1 MEKYNAKCY
10 YCEKEFVLDD
20 LVGHMQC
27 PHCGNS
33 LEKERAVKYYS
44 SLKKEKSEDKKVA
57 HGEDYKTL
65 ELCLYRIDYHL
76 NAMEFEKAAEEIKT
90 AEQYSNTNYKL
101 WLYKARLECKNMTDY
116 ANTTYKQYL
125 DKAMEIA
132 DETEKQ
138 EISACFKDFI
148 EKSNMTDDERE
159 KIDAEEHRL
168 SKEMVEFSLKE
179 LIGKFAIKQ
188 KKVKKYLAVWISCA
202 LIVVVLTALYF
213 TVLRQSFIILISAA
227 VAATTYYFFRK
238 WYVTRRSVAIYNAV
252 IDVYDGMDL
261 FNLDEKQT
269 YSIIDALNE
278 ICQKLYD
285 NESFNH
291 VEDAFTSLCLALA
304 GIENEKVQAF
314 IDSHLAIKSNI

>member
-10 YCEKEFVLDD
+10 YCEKELVLDD

-27 PHCGNS
+27 PHCGNT

-44 SLKKEKSEDKKVA
+44 SLKKEKLGDKKVA
-57 HGEDYKTL
+57 HGEDYKSL

-76 NAMEFEKAAEEIKT
+76 SAMDFEKAAEEIKT

-101 WLYKARLECKNMTDY
+101 WMYKARLECKNMTDFT
-116 ANTTYKQYL
+116 NTTYKRYL
-125 DKAMEIA
+125 DKAMEFA

-148 EKSNMTDDERE
+148 EKSNMTEAERGKLDE
-159 KIDAEEHRL
+159 EEHRL
-168 SKEMVEFSLKE
+168 SKEMVELSLKE
-179 LIGKFAIKQ
+179 LIGKFALKQ
-188 KKVKKYLAVWISCA
+188 KKVKNYLAVWISCA
-202 LIVVVLTALYF
+202 IIVVALTTLYF
-213 TVLRQSFIILISAA
+213 TVLNQSFIILISAA

-238 WYVTRRSVAIYNAV
+238 WYVTRRSVDIYNAV
-252 IDVYDGMDL
+252 IDVYDGMDS

-304 GIENEKVQAF
+304 CIENEKVQAF
-314 IDSHLAIKSNI
+314 INNHLTIKNNV

>member
-10 YCEKEFVLDD
+10 YCEKELVLDD

-27 PHCGNS
+27 PHCGNT
-33 LEKERAVKYYS
+33 LEKERAAKYYS
-44 SLKKEKSEDKKVA
+44 SLKKEKLEDKKVA

-76 NAMEFEKAAEEIKT
+76 NAMDFEKAAEEIKT

-101 WLYKARLECKNMTDY
+101 WMYKARLECKNMTDFT
-116 ANTTYKQYL
+116 NTTYKRYL
-125 DKAMEIA
+125 DKAMEFA
-132 DETEKQ
+132 DENEKQ

-148 EKSNMTDDERE
+148 EKCNMTEAERGKLDE
-159 KIDAEEHRL
+159 EEHRL
-168 SKEMVEFSLKE
+168 SKEMVELSLKE
-179 LIGKFAIKQ
+179 LIGKFALKQ
-188 KKVKKYLAVWISCA
+188 KKVKNYLAVWISCA
-202 LIVVVLTALYF
+202 IIVVALTTLYF
-213 TVLRQSFIILISAA
+213 TVLNQSFIILISAA

-238 WYVTRRSVAIYNAV
+238 WYVTRRSVDIYNAV
-252 IDVYDGMDL
+252 IDVYDGMDS

-304 GIENEKVQAF
+304 CIENEKVQAF
-314 IDSHLAIKSNI
+314 INNHLTIKNNV